1 MSGVQHNR
9 QIDGLAPSL
18 QRDIRLAVDVLEQG
32 GLILYPTDTVWGI
45 GCDAFHEGALHR
57 LRSAR
62 GVPSDEPLVVLVD
75 SLEMMKRYVRH
86 LHPRIETLLVYHQRP
101 LTVVCE
107 DLMNV
112 PPYLLGSQPSLAMR
126 IVRDAACQSVIQL
139 FGRPVVASIAAK
151 NGYHAPSV
159 LNEVQKEIIRH
170 VDFVMQA
177 GDEQPTYGKPSVL
190 VRYSS
195 EGELV
200 FLRQ

>member
-1 MSGVQHNR
+1 VQHNR

-18 QRDIRLAVDVLEQG
+18 QKDIRLAVDVLEQG

-62 GVPSDEPLVVLVD
+62 GVPPDEPLVVIVD

-86 LHPRIETLLVYHQRP
+86 LHPRIETLLAYHQRP
-101 LTVVCE
+101 LTVICE

-112 PPYLLGSQPSLAMR
+112 PPYLMGSQPSLAMR
-126 IVRDAACQSVIQL
+126 IVRDAACQSVVQL

-151 NGYHAPSV
+151 KGHYAPSA
-159 LNEVQKEIIRH
+159 LNEVQLEIIRH
-170 VDFVMQA
+170 VDLTIQTA
-177 GDEQPTYGKPSVL
+177 REQPACGKPSVM
-190 VRYSS
+190 VRYTS
-195 EGELV
+195 EGELI
-200 FLRQ
+200 FLRK